1 MTPFA
6 DDKLSIIREHFQPYS
21 IIIGAGGIVV
31 GRSDRDSQQC
41 KEREEN
47 LDWRKMQRLV
57 GLKTE
62 HICHIIL
69 KRVMI

>member
-6 DDKLSIIREHFQPYS
+6 DDKLSIRGHFQPYN

-31 GRSDRDSQQC
+31 GRTDRDSQQC

-57 GLKTE
+57 GLKTKQ
-62 HICHIIL
+62 ICHIIL
-69 KRVMI
+69 KRVTI